1 MLKPLLSDYPT
12 WVVILFA
19 LSLAAAVALAVAEGA
34 ARAVRLVLRR
44 ALRDAD
50 IESFRDRW
58 RRPVRIVRT
67 LAFLV
72 VFAVLIVPALEMTG
86 QRTSLSLHPE
96 RLLDWVLGSGLRI
109 VVIAT
114 LAWFFMRVVDATVDR
129 MEFEAGRGVG
139 LDAQERAKRVRTLG
153 NLVEYVVA
161 VLVGGVATLMILREL
176 NLDITPVLTG
186 AGIVGLAVGFG
197 AQSIVKDFFSGFFL
211 ILENQLRVGDVAAVN
226 GVGGMVEAVTLRTV
240 TLRDMEGTVHIFPN
254 GNINTLANRTKDFSF
269 AVLDVGVAYSE
280 DTDRVS
286 DILRGVG
293 AELRADPVF
302 GPYTLADLEVL
313 GIDQLADS
321 AVVVKVKMK
330 TLPVKQWDVARELRR
345 RIKHAFD
352 AAGIE
357 IPFPQMSLWPRRPRR
372 VAANAAE

>member
-114 LAWFFMRVVDATVDR
+114 LAWFLMRVVDATVDR